1 MNYVRMYET
10 EQKARDAITKL
21 RKGGFPEDT
30 IHLVTAGANGE
41 ALLGYMIGNEPEVYA
56 ENLARGRI
64 FVLVR
69 AAFGHGQAA
78 IDILDS
84 CEPIDSHLLAQA
96 EPANCWEEA
105 VTPLSTA
112 LQWPVLKQNDP
123 APFSKWMGF
132 PLLSKSGEPG
142 PFSKWLGSRLLFEH
156 DRPAPFSSWMGFPTL
171 DPGYTMSRYFGFDLL
186 ISNATPLSSR
196 LGLNTLVG
204 WTALPGEASDNLPPP
219 APYQPAAPALEEP
232 PQAPAEV
239 PLAAA
244 VEEPPVQATDPA
256 ESASPDEVI
265 QASPAPE
272 PPADD
277 RPVEGPVTLKP
288 RGRQKTV

>member
-1 MNYVRMYET
+1 MTYVRMYET

-21 RKGGFPEDT
+21 RKSGFPEDT
-30 IHLVTAGANGE
+30 IHLLTAGASGE
-41 ALLGYMIGNEPEVYA
+41 ALLGYMIGNDTEVYA

-69 AAFGHGQAA
+69 APFGHGQAA

-84 CEPIDSHLLAQA
+84 CEPIDSHLLA
-96 EPANCWEEA
+96 ESRPANCWQEA

-112 LQWPVLKQNDP
+112 LQWPVIKESDP

-142 PFSKWLGSRLLFEH
+142 PLSKWLGSRLLFED

-171 DPGYTMSRYFGFDLL
+171 DPGYSLSRYFGFDLL
-186 ISNATPLSSR
+186 SSDPTPLSSR

-204 WTALPGEASDNLPPP
+204 WAAPGEARDNPPP
-219 APYQPAAPALEEP
+219 PVPSQPAAPAMQEP

-239 PLAAA
+239 SLVAT
-244 VEEPPVQATDPA
+244 VEEPQAQATDSA
-256 ESASPDEVI
+256 EYAAPDEVI

-272 PPADD
+272 SPADAP
-277 RPVEGPVTLKP
+277 PVEGPATLKP